1 MKNQPSA
8 AFLAAFFCGLL
19 FGIGLIVAQM
29 TNPEKVL
36 NFLDI
41 AGTWDPSLAFVMG
54 GAIPVA
60 ALGFILMRRRKT
72 PVFAE
77 TFQLPQKMTID
88 APLLIGAALFGI
100 GWGLVGFCP
109 GPALTALGFGHGGP
123 IIFVIAMIVGMAG
136 FDVLEKIQ
144 GGQTKD
150 S

>member
-1 MKNQPSA
+1 MKSQPFA
-8 AFLAAFFCGLL
+8 AFLAAFLCGLI

-41 AGTWDPSLAFVMG
+41 AGRWDPSLGFVMG

-60 ALGFILMRRRKT
+60 ALGFLLMRHRKA

-77 TFQLPQKMTID
+77 TFQLPPKMKID

-109 GPALTALGFGHGGP
+109 GPALTALGFGQGNS

-144 GGQTKD
+144 GGQAKD